1 MRKPTRNKLV
11 IDVFV
16 FALVFCLT
24 ARPVLNAADPEA
36 SASRRSGSLAENLFD
51 YANNLGRALHER
63 SLEERSVNDYRTALD
78 AYGQVIRLNTDNHYS
93 AESLAR
99 RAELQREM
107 ADATGD
113 SGLYHQ
119 AIESYRRVIID
130 HPQSAFV
137 GDAIISIAQIYEE
150 SLQDLDG
157 AATAYR
163 ELIRYFPDSV
173 LAREARAVLA
183 RFEAQ
188 LQHRAVDVTVS
199 AERVRTANLANEFIG
214 APQLTNVRSFSGPDY
229 ARVVIDLSDQTQYVE
244 RRAGTNRLSIQ
255 LNDALVSSSLL
266 GRRFIVGESSLLKR
280 IRVYEGN
287 TAQASQS
294 SEPALN
300 QQASSASGVQ
310 VEIEVSSLADYS
322 MFRLTEPER
331 IVIDIHAAGVVAK
344 SNAPATAPR
353 DPVAARPA
361 TATSEPSAVAGES
374 SAAKHGAEDA
384 QPKARK
390 MNAADKNAILALP
403 EISDPILP
411 MGPADSRNAASGN
424 ATSGNTTSTPAATA
438 SALAAKV
445 DARAA
450 ESPIKRIVIDPG
462 HGGHDTGTISSGGM
476 REKDLVLDVARRLR
490 AYIKHNYPDVEVIM
504 TRDSDRF
511 VALEERT
518 AIANS
523 RRADLFISVH
533 ANASPSRVA
542 SGVETY
548 FLSPDRA
555 PSEDMQT
562 AARENA
568 RIAAEKPA
576 EKAAP
581 VVASVTVG
589 NRVAESRELARYIQ
603 AGLVRGIGAASPRTA
618 MNRGVKHAA
627 FVVLL
632 GASMPSVL
640 AEVSFLSNPK
650 DEALLQT
657 TQFRERIAASLFAGL
672 NAYLKK
678 NRPAEKK

>member
-1 MRKPTRNKLV
+1 MRRPTRNKLL
-11 IDVFV
+11 IDAFV

-24 ARPVLNAADPEA
+24 ARPVLNAADPEV
-36 SASRRSGSLAENLFD
+36 SASRRPASLAESLFD
-51 YANNLGRALHER
+51 YASNLGRALHER
-63 SLEERSVNDYRTALD
+63 PPEGRSAADYRAALD
-78 AYGQVIRLNTDNHYS
+78 AYGQVIRLNTDNYYS

-99 RAELQREM
+99 RAELEREM

-113 SGLYHQ
+113 SALYQQ
-119 AIESYRRVIID
+119 AIESYRRVITA

-137 GDAIISIAQIYEE
+137 GDALVSIAQIYEE

-157 AATAYR
+157 AANAYR
-163 ELIRYFPDSV
+163 ELVRYFPDSV

-183 RFEAQ
+183 RFESQ
-188 LQHRAVDVTVS
+188 LGHRPLDVTVS
-199 AERVRTANLANEFIG
+199 AERIRAANLSDEPVG
-214 APQLTNVRSFSGPDY
+214 APRLTNVRSFGGPDY

-244 RRAGTNRLSIQ
+244 RRAGNNRLSIQ
-255 LNDALVSSSLL
+255 LSKALVSSSLL

-280 IRVYEGN
+280 IRVYEGD
-287 TAQASQS
+287 A
-294 SEPALN
+294 ALPDEAMKGAN
-300 QQASSASGVQ
+300 GPRPGAAPGVQ
-310 VEIEVSSLADYS
+310 VEIEVGSLADYS
-322 MFRLTEPER
+322 MFRLAEPER
-331 IVIDIHAAGVVAK
+331 IVIDIHAAVAAAK
-344 SNAPATAPR
+344 SGARAATPREIAPGAVQANGRSFAAPA
-353 DPVAARPA
+353 
-361 TATSEPSAVAGES
+361 SGPS
-374 SAAKHGAEDA
+374 GAEANDA
-384 QPKARK
+384 RSKQGRPS
-390 MNAADKNAILALP
+390 AADKNAILALP

-411 MGPADSRNAASGN
+411 MGPADSRGPANSPA
-424 ATSGNTTSTPAATA
+424 PAAN
-438 SALAAKV
+438 ALAARVEAK
-445 DARAA
+445 AA
-450 ESPIKRIVIDPG
+450 ESVIKRIVIDPG
-462 HGGHDTGTISSGGM
+462 HGGHDTGTISSNGM

-511 VALEERT
+511 IALEERT

-533 ANASPSRVA
+533 ANASPSRAA

-568 RIAAEKPA
+568 RIAT
-576 EKAAP
+576 EKAQP
-581 VVASVTVG
+581 VVASVTVS

-657 TQFRERIAASLFAGL
+657 AQFRERIAASLFAGL

-678 NRPAEKK
+678 NRPAEQKAK

>member
-1 MRKPTRNKLV
+1 MRRPTRNKLV
-11 IDVFV
+11 IDAFV

-24 ARPVLNAADPEA
+24 AHPILNAADPEP
-36 SASRRSGSLAENLFD
+36 SASRRPGSLAESLFD

-63 SLEERSVNDYRTALD
+63 PLEERSAGDYRAALD
-78 AYGQVIRLNTDNHYS
+78 AYGQVIRLNTDNYYS

-113 SGLYHQ
+113 SALYQQ

-137 GDAIISIAQIYEE
+137 GDALVSIAQVYEE

-157 AATAYR
+157 AADAYR

-173 LAREARAVLA
+173 LAREARAVLS
-183 RFEAQ
+183 RFEAE
-188 LQHRAVDVTVS
+188 LGHRPLDVTVS
-199 AERVRTANLANEFIG
+199 AERIRAGNLSDELMG
-214 APQLTNVRSFSGPDY
+214 APRLTNVRSFSGPDY

-244 RRAGTNRLSIQ
+244 RRAASNRLSIQ
-255 LNDALVSSSLL
+255 LSNALVSSSLL

-280 IRVYEGN
+280 IKVYEGN
-287 TAQASQS
+287 AAKTNEAAQGASNLQSTA
-294 SEPALN
+294 
-300 QQASSASGVQ
+300 ASGVQ

-322 MFRLTEPER
+322 MFRLSEPER
-331 IVIDIHAAGVVAK
+331 IVIDIHAAGVIAK
-344 SNAPATAPR
+344 SGTRDNAVRDSAPR
-353 DPVAARPA
+353 EAAARPA
-361 TATSEPSAVAGES
+361 ATPSGRSVVAGES
-374 SAAKHGAEDA
+374 SSARPDDDGL
-384 QPKARK
+384 QSKARK
-390 MNAADKNAILALP
+390 ASAAGKNAILALP

-411 MGPADSRNAASGN
+411 MGPADSRNAAN
-424 ATSGNTTSTPAATA
+424 APLAAA
-438 SALAAKV
+438 NALAARV
-445 DARAA
+445 DAKAA
-450 ESPIKRIVIDPG
+450 ESVIKRIVIDPG

-490 AYIKHNYPDVEVIM
+490 AYIKHNYPDIEVIM

-511 VALEERT
+511 IALEERT

-568 RIAAEKPA
+568 RIAAEKSA
-576 EKAAP
+576 EKAQP
-581 VVASVTVG
+581 VVASVTAG
-589 NRVAESRELARYIQ
+589 NRVAESRDLARYIQ

-632 GASMPSVL
+632 GAAMPSVL

-678 NRPAEKK
+678 NRPAEPKSK